1 MSIFKPRT
9 RAILRSYRD
18 YRVRR
23 KAAQTLAAMDAAV
36 MEDVGINVPFP

>member
-9 RAILRSYRD
+9 RAIFRSYQD

-23 KAAQTLAAMDAAV
+23 KAVRTLAAMDAAV
-36 MEDVGINVPFP
+36 LEDVGINIPFP